1 MRILGF
7 DCATSACSAALWDDG
22 RIVARRFEAMN
33 RGHGEFLMPMI
44 GDVMAQ
50 AGMEYSDLDLLA
62 ATIGPGGF
70 TGMRIGLAT
79 ARAMALA
86 AQLPCLGVSTLEAVA
101 NSIDEAERKTGPLL
115 VCLDSKRADIF
126 TQAFGPDLSPLGEAG
141 AVLPDDLAA
150 FVKAQVKGKADGPV
164 LVAGDVAGRAAEA
177 LAGGGVEARL
187 STAPGTPDAAVVC
200 AIAAERWDGNV
211 KISPPRPLYLRPP
224 DAKAP
229 KNGGRL
235 RP

>member
-1 MRILGF
+1 MRILAF

-33 RGHGEFLMPMI
+33 RGHGKFLVPMI

-62 ATIGPGGF
+62 TTIGPGRF

-86 AQLPCLGVSTLEAVA
+86 AQLPCLGISTLEAVA
-101 NSIDEAERKTGPLL
+101 NGIDEAERKTATVL
-115 VCLDSKRADIF
+115 VCLDSKRVDIF
-126 TQAFGPDLSPLGEAG
+126 TQAFAPDVSPLGEAG
-141 AVLPDDLAA
+141 AVMPEDLAV
-150 FVKAQVKGKADGPV
+150 FVHLGGNVGGPV
-164 LVAGDVAGRAAEA
+164 LVAGDVAGRAVEA
-177 LAGGGVEARL
+177 LAGGAVEARL

-200 AIAAERWDGNV
+200 AIAAKRWDVNV
-211 KISPPRPLYLRPP
+211 TISPPRPLYLRPP

-229 KNGGRL
+229 KDGGRL

>member
-1 MRILGF
+1 MRILAF

-22 RIVARRFEAMN
+22 RIVARRYEAMD
-33 RGHGEFLMPMI
+33 RGHGEFLLPMI

-62 ATIGPGGF
+62 TTIGPGGF

-101 NSIDEAERKTGPLL
+101 NGIDKAERKTATVL

-126 TQAFGPDLSPLGEAG
+126 AQAFAPDLSPRGEAA
-141 AVLPDDLAA
+141 AVLPEDLAV
-150 FVKAQVKGKADGPV
+150 FVDLGKNVDGPV
-164 LVAGDVAGRAAEA
+164 LVAGDVAGRALEA
-177 LAGGGVEARL
+177 LAGGAVEARL
-187 STAPGTPDAAVVC
+187 STAPGTPDATVVC
-200 AIAAERWDGNV
+200 AIAAERWDVNV
-211 KISPPRPLYLRPP
+211 TISPPRPLYLRPP

-229 KNGGRL
+229 KDGGRL